1 MNTKNCEVI
10 QDLLPLYIDNIC
22 SEESRRIVSEHLESC
37 NACKKLYGDMCN
49 PVKQDLS
56 EPELD
61 SKQAFKAINHKWRI
75 KKISIV
81 CASILLT
88 AIIMITGYMVV
99 QNVSSVHDYFF
110 PATFVTL
117 RDISDNEWQQLTFE
131 DTDVLVF
138 DSTFYKKT
146 VTLDAYSDAAI
157 SIRISDTNGAIILGE
172 KTIQPG
178 TSLSLDMLEKDVEY
192 IVEIKG
198 NANFICLNFS

>member
-1 MNTKNCEVI
+1 MNTKNCKVI
-10 QDLLPLYIDNIC
+10 QDLLPLYIDNVC

-37 NACKKLYGDMCN
+37 NACKKRYEDMRN
-49 PVKQDLS
+49 PVKQDLP

-61 SKQAFKAINHKWRI
+61 SKQAFKAINRKWRI

-88 AIIMITGYMVV
+88 AIIMITGYIVV
-99 QNVSSVHDYFF
+99 QNVSSVYDYFF
-110 PATFVTL
+110 PATSVTL
-117 RDISDNEWQQLTFE
+117 RNISDDEWQQLTFT

-138 DSTFYKKT
+138 DSIFYKKE
-146 VTLDAYSDAAI
+146 VTLDAYSDTAI
-157 SIRISDTNGAIILGE
+157 SIRISDINGTLVLDE

-178 TSLSLDMLEKDVEY
+178 TSLSLDMLKKDVEY

>member
-37 NACKKLYGDMCN
+37 NACKKIYEVRN

-81 CASILLT
+81 CASMLLT

-110 PATFVTL
+110 PATSVTL
-117 RDISDNEWQQLTFE
+117 RDISDDKWQQLTFT
-131 DTDVLVF
+131 DTDVFIF
-138 DSTFYKKT
+138 DSIFYKKE
-146 VTLDAYSDAAI
+146 VTLDANSDTAI
-157 SIRISDTNGAIILGE
+157 SIRISDINGTLVLDE

-178 TSLSLDMLEKDVEY
+178 TSLNLDMLKKDVEY

-198 NANFICLNFS
+198 NANFIGLHFN

>member
-37 NACKKLYGDMCN
+37 NACKKIYEDMRN

-81 CASILLT
+81 CASMLLT

-99 QNVSSVHDYFF
+99 QNVSSVHDCFF
-110 PATFVTL
+110 PATSVTL
-117 RDISDNEWQQLTFE
+117 RDISDDEWQQLTFT
-131 DTDVLVF
+131 DTDVLIF
-138 DSTFYKKT
+138 DSIFYKKE
-146 VTLDAYSDAAI
+146 VTLDANSDTSI
-157 SIRISDTNGAIILGE
+157 SIRISDINGTLVLDE

-178 TSLSLDMLEKDVEY
+178 TSLNLDMLKKDVEY

-198 NANFICLNFS
+198 NANFIGLHFN